1 MLTLRYILCM
11 FFILSLSGC
20 IIMTPKEKA
29 FYDDHFIASEGDSF
43 TYFTRNGSFDHFA
56 FSDFSGTE
64 TVCTM
69 VGTQTVTVEI
79 NYQISK
85 GLFKFVLISPAKEI
99 TILEQGTHTLILDEG
114 SYRIKIVGSH
124 AFGKLGIYVN
134 EQNA

>member
-1 MLTLRYILCM
+1 M

-29 FYDDHFIASEGDSF
+29 FYDDDFIVSEGDSF
-43 TYFTRNGSFDHFA
+43 TYFTRNGSFDNFA

-64 TVCTM
+64 TVCTID
-69 VGTQTVTVEI
+69 GLQTIEI
-79 NYQISK
+79 EMNYQIHK
-85 GLFKFVLISPAKEI
+85 GLFKVVLISPTKEI
-99 TILEQGTHTLILDEG
+99 TILEQGTQRLLLDEG